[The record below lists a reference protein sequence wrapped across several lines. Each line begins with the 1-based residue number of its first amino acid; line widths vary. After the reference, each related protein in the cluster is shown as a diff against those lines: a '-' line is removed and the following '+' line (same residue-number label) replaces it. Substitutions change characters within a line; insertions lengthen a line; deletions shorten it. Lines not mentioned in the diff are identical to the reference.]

1 MAFVA
6 ALGGVVVVGVLAT
19 IDHSDY
25 SDHYNHSEYGDSTMV
40 EEIKR
45 FKEQVDRKKKDIDEY
60 KDEINRRYQERL
72 DELKQKYPYD
82 GLSPDTKNIFNQ
94 VKKDMKEELEVE
106 IQEEKNKLERINQ
119 MIKRIN
125 EIELTETQQKG

>member
-6 ALGGVVVVGVLAT
+6 ALGGIVVVGALAT

-25 SDHYNHSEYGDSTMV
+25 SDHYNHSEYGDATMV

-45 FKEQVDRKKKDIDEY
+45 FKEQVDKKKKDIDKY
-60 KDEINRRYQERL
+60 KAEINKRYQERL
-72 DELKQKYPYD
+72 EGLKQEYPYN
-82 GLSPDTKNIFNQ
+82 GLTPDTKNILNEI
-94 VKKDMKEELEVE
+94 KKEMKEELEVE

-119 MIKRIN
+119 MIERIN
-125 EIELTETQQKG
+125 EIGLTETQQKG